1 MYSEVP
7 SVSDHAGFTRTIS
20 ATSGRRHL
28 RMSLIVVTTLAIAI
42 AASVAALG
50 IDDSELHSGLHTQ
63 AAAWNLLHGA
73 STTGPAGG

>member
-7 SVSDHAGFTRTIS
+7 SLSDHAGFTRTIS

-42 AASVAALG
+42 VASVAALG
-50 IDDSELHSGLHTQ
+50 IDDAELQASLHRQ
-63 AAAWNLLHGA
+63 AAAWNILRGA
-73 STTGPAGG
+73 PADVPAGG